1 MDIGGV
7 SVAWWTLTCGVSEV
21 RSTLLAWLPVFSDW
35 LALDRAK
42 VCGMLGSFCC
52 SGSAGFHLLHAVVY
66 SFLVEQA
73 SFDAFIRL
81 VAHGLHAFWYGPLDS
96 SMQLISGTLSPA
108 WHRDEYG

>member
-7 SVAWWTLTCGVSEV
+7 SVAWWTLSCGVSEV

-42 VCGMLGSFCC
+42 ACGMLGSFCY

-81 VAHGLHAFWYGPLDS
+81 VAHGLHAMLSWL
-96 SMQLISGTLSPA
+96 SGLKYATYN
-108 WHRDEYG
+108 WHFIPCMAS